1 MTDNEITKA
10 FDVLEKM
17 EFFGGQRAGRE
28 LWFNKPIDIQNKDIG
43 KFLRDIDFLKTFI
56 NSQQAEIERLQIEN
70 QSLRS
75 AAVSYS
81 IHYNKARAEAAREFA
96 ERLKEKL
103 QWDVEYDNKL
113 VFESDIDNLVKE
125 MVGDTE

>member
-1 MTDNEITKA
+1 MIDNEIIKA

-56 NSQQAEIERLQIEN
+56 NSQQAEIERLTEYNEN
-70 QSLRS
+70 LQTANTALSNEILE
-75 AAVSYS
+75 AKLEAV
-81 IHYNKARAEAAREFA
+81 REFA
-96 ERLKEKL
+96 ERLKETKFKHDNDYIIYAENI
-103 QWDVEYDNKL
+103 DV
-113 VFESDIDNLVKE
+113 LVKE

>member
-1 MTDNEITKA
+1 MKDSEIVKA

-56 NSQQAEIERLQIEN
+56 NSQQAEIERLTEYNEN
-70 QSLRS
+70 LQTANTALSNEILE
-75 AAVSYS
+75 A
-81 IHYNKARAEAAREFA
+81 KLEAAREFA
-96 ERLKEKL
+96 ERLKETKFKHDNDYIIYAENI
-103 QWDVEYDNKL
+103 DV
-113 VFESDIDNLVKE
+113 LVKE

>member
-1 MTDNEITKA
+1 MTDNEIVKA

-56 NSQQAEIERLQIEN
+56 NSQQAEIERLTEYNEN
-70 QSLRS
+70 LQTSNTALS
-75 AAVSYS
+75 NEILEAKLEAV
-81 IHYNKARAEAAREFA
+81 REFA
-96 ERLKEKL
+96 ERLKETKFKHDNDYIIYAENI
-103 QWDVEYDNKL
+103 DV
-113 VFESDIDNLVKE
+113 LVKE

>member
-1 MTDNEITKA
+1 MTDNEIIQA

-56 NSQQAEIERLQIEN
+56 NSQQAEIERLKIEN

-75 AAVSYS
+75 AAVSYK
-81 IHYNKARAEAAREFA
+81 IHYNKARAEAIKEFS
-96 ERLKEKL
+96 EGLKETKFKH
-103 QWDVEYDNKL
+103 DNDYIIYAEK
-113 VFESDIDNLVKE
+113 
-125 MVGDTE
+125 